1 MACGNIVLIVAPGTG
16 QSSCTAARFGLAQAF
31 FEKVPLAPLP
41 PRCVYGGL
49 KKLFSIFSEIG

>member
-1 MACGNIVLIVAPGTG
+1 MACGNIARIVTPGTG
-16 QSSCTAARFGLAQAF
+16 QNACTIARFTRAQAL

-41 PRCVYGGL
+41 PRCVYGGP